1 MKVGIVTV
9 HSVPNYGAVLQA
21 YALAHHLRSTGITAE
36 TIDYRQPDLAAMYRL
51 KWRIPPPVNQWLRI
65 RRSDA
70 FVHTQLPLGPVT
82 YRSPE
87 AFRSAVPDY
96 DAFITGSDQVW
107 FTGPVQYYDPL
118 YFLDFPAPGKR
129 KISYAASV
137 GGTKDFGEFKPRIRE
152 ALASYTE
159 IGVRDAH
166 TESLI
171 APLAPKPPVQV
182 VDPVFLHDFGPLLS
196 ADSPSREPYLLVF
209 GNFSGELLASLQ
221 AVIAATGIRTVV
233 TLQYPC
239 AAATRRVPA
248 PSPAQWLNWFRHAA
262 FVVTSYFHGAAIA
275 AKFERPFI
283 SIPTPGRRIKVA
295 TMLEW
300 MGLSDRCFLADPAPE
315 SVAARAGQAIDWA
328 ATRRLIVAR
337 TAHSKAFL
345 RQALGG

>member
-1 MKVGIVTV
+1 MKVGIITV

-21 YALAHHLRSTGITAE
+21 YALAHHLRSTGVEAE
-36 TIDYRQPDLAAMYRL
+36 TVDYRQPALAEMYRL
-51 KWRIPPPVNQWLRI
+51 KWRLPPPVQHWLRV

-70 FVHTQLPLGPVT
+70 FVQSRLPLGPVT

-87 AFRSAVPDY
+87 EFRARVPDY

-107 FTGPVQYYDPL
+107 FTGAVQYYDPL
-118 YFLDFPAPGKR
+118 YFLDFPTAGKR
-129 KISYAASV
+129 KLSYAASV
-137 GGTKDFGEFKPRIRE
+137 GGTTDFGEFAPRIRE

-166 TESLI
+166 TESLV

-196 ADSPSREPYLLVF
+196 ATSPRREPYLLVF
-209 GNFSGELLASLQ
+209 GNFSGALLDSLR

-239 AAATRRVPA
+239 AAATERIAA

-275 AKFERPFI
+275 AKFERPFV

-300 MGLSDRCFLADPAPE
+300 MGLSDRCFLANPAPE

-328 ATRRLIVAR
+328 ATRRLIEAR